1 MAQQTPVDLN
11 QTEPN
16 ALSAIADQ
24 ERPKLITKN
33 DYNKIGN
40 EYSSVNKDAVADG
53 DSMGRGTGTFLD
65 VYNTSISIYN
75 SIIPDEIFVSCSIK
89 FSFSSSLYFV
99 VGNKYT

>member
-24 ERPKLITKN
+24 ERPKLIPKN

-65 VYNTSISIYN
+65 VYNTAAGTIEDVVERKSEIKINQYN
-75 SIIPDEIFVSCSIK
+75 QSKTYPNF
-89 FSFSSSLYFV
+89 
-99 VGNKYT
+99 

>member
-16 ALSAIADQ
+16 TLSAVADQ
-24 ERPKLITKN
+24 ERAKLIPKN

-65 VYNTSISIYN
+65 VYNVNAGTIDDVVERKSEIKINKFN
-75 SIIPDEIFVSCSIK
+75 SSKTYPNF
-89 FSFSSSLYFV
+89 
-99 VGNKYT
+99 

>member
-16 ALSAIADQ
+16 ALTAYADQ
-24 ERPKLITKN
+24 ERAKLIPKN

-53 DSMGRGTGTFLD
+53 DSLGRGTGTFLD
-65 VYNTSISIYN
+65 VYNTDAGTIEDVVERKNEIKINKFN
-75 SIIPDEIFVSCSIK
+75 SSKVYPNF
-89 FSFSSSLYFV
+89 
-99 VGNKYT
+99 